1 MRNQNPI
8 RITDKL
14 KKKSKNQKYINIFCI
29 QWFTKRIETE
39 ITSFSSNFL
48 NTFVES
54 GTIERAKRFDEK
66 YIKPSV
72 EKMCTQ
78 SSASNFPPNFIFQRY
93 FYVIFNKEC
102 CKADDLKEIYCEV
115 IMDAFVT

>member
-1 MRNQNPI
+1 MRNQRHI
-8 RITDKL
+8 LGLRINL
-14 KKKSKNQKYINIFCI
+14 KKIEKSKVYKPFFI
-29 QWFTKRIETE
+29 QFFTKRMETE

-48 NTFVES
+48 NTFVEV
-54 GTIERAKRFDEK
+54 GTVEREKRFDEK

-78 SSASNFPPNFIFQRY
+78 SSASNFQPNFIFQRY